1 MKPSEFMT
9 KALGLRTIHE
19 AILEGDL
26 KRVTRILHQD
36 KSAVNTRTIRD
47 QVTPLHL
54 AVLNGSLATVKLL
67 LLRKAS
73 FSIKD
78 KKGYTA
84 RQYARSATIRAK
96 KLKQYERLGW
106 QPAKRRNRKA
116 RFISTIFRE
125 PEALRAILSAND
137 HPLSGSTILTDGTKL
152 AILQKVVTTSLTFP
166 VQNSTCGFIAS
177 YMSSVPQMIAVS
189 GWKGEGRSSTQGV
202 LPNETMTAL
211 VRYAC
216 NIMGFRLYMQPYDC
230 PGASVVPPEHVG
242 RYMASH
248 IEKQLSTAWV
258 LKLLQD
264 FLKTSDLARMGE
276 LKHIKLPTERSEA
289 KIFLNHN
296 PCGSCLGYL
305 AKIRRVTGVTFAV
318 ETIPFAVPGS
328 RAKSTPIPP
337 SGARNSAPAAEAETD
352 IVERDNDYG
361 ELCRQQKFDEDG
373 PMDDFG
379 SLASDE
385 DNELQDELPVEPRAD
400 DEDQVEMQEEFIA
413 PIKPKTATEPTRR
426 QVVASRRLQG
436 LLGTSPPGHWEVFQG
451 QNFCAKPLK
460 GARKRLGLNQ
470 EEFNQFL
477 EAQSPRRFLGSPR
490 ATTISSVCASLLE
503 PVSTINGRSVYFQT
517 PVPVSAPSP
526 ATALDPSCLPSIAA
540 SVQGPPVQ
548 HFKRLD
554 QTVQQ
559 SSSPPPRL
567 EVCLPRLDSSE
578 RSQHRMIPD
587 DEPKQLNLKRFSY
600 RGSAHHKDVYPHLF
614 GPPASSH
621 LFQRLKVGQ
630 SKGLQASST
639 LSLKSAIKDASAS
652 TRKPSIAEKHIRPS
666 KIRRIQ
672 ERSVFAKVV
681 RQCQENRQHQQQA
694 NSQQRDEHELQQ
706 QKYVKES
713 MQHGGHPVTSKERS
727 PDDTGSRQVLKS
739 IERAVSAAPSRDG
752 LSLETP
758 IYLE

>member
-1 MKPSEFMT
+1 
-9 KALGLRTIHE
+9 
-19 AILEGDL
+19 
-26 KRVTRILHQD
+26 
-36 KSAVNTRTIRD
+36 
-47 QVTPLHL
+47 
-54 AVLNGSLATVKLL
+54 
-67 LLRKAS
+67 
-73 FSIKD
+73 
-78 KKGYTA
+78 
-84 RQYARSATIRAK
+84 
-96 KLKQYERLGW
+96 
-106 QPAKRRNRKA
+106 
-116 RFISTIFRE
+116 
-125 PEALRAILSAND
+125 
-137 HPLSGSTILTDGTKL
+137 
-152 AILQKVVTTSLTFP
+152 
-166 VQNSTCGFIAS
+166 
-177 YMSSVPQMIAVS
+177 
-189 GWKGEGRSSTQGV
+189 
-202 LPNETMTAL
+202 
-211 VRYAC
+211 
-216 NIMGFRLYMQPYDC
+216 
-230 PGASVVPPEHVG
+230 
-242 RYMASH
+242 
-248 IEKQLSTAWV
+248 
-258 LKLLQD
+258 
-264 FLKTSDLARMGE
+264 MGE
-276 LKHIKLPTERSEA
+276 LKDIKLPTERSEA

-296 PCGSCLGYL
+296 PCGRSVYLHILMLSFALLIPLLTASFCSCLGYL

-318 ETIPFAVPGS
+318 ETIPFVVPGN
-328 RAKSTPIPP
+328 RAKSAVCSNCGACNITTALQPIPP
-337 SGARNSAPAAEAETD
+337 LGARNSAPAAEAETD

-379 SLASDE
+379 WLVSDE

-400 DEDQVEMQEEFIA
+400 DEDQVEMREEYIA
-413 PIKPKTATEPTRR
+413 PIKPKTATESTRR

-460 GARKRLGLNQ
+460 GARKRLGLNE

-490 ATTISSVCASLLE
+490 VPLRSIKFRTAQSGARLEVLGSPLAAPNAQGRSDQGVREEHFGRVYSQSQGKEERCSPPEGSEGACIIQKGSEKPIDSTQATTISSGCASLLK

-548 HFKRLD
+548 HSKRLD
-554 QTVQQ
+554 QTVQK

-578 RSQHRMIPD
+578 RSQHRMLPD

-639 LSLKSAIKDASAS
+639 LNLKSAIKDASA
-652 TRKPSIAEKHIRPS
+652 TTIKPSITEKHIRPS

-672 ERSVFAKVV
+672 ERSMFAKVV

-694 NSQQRDEHELQQ
+694 NTQQRDEYELQQ
-706 QKYVKES
+706 QKYVKEYVKES

-727 PDDTGSRQVLKS
+727 PHDTGSRQVLKS